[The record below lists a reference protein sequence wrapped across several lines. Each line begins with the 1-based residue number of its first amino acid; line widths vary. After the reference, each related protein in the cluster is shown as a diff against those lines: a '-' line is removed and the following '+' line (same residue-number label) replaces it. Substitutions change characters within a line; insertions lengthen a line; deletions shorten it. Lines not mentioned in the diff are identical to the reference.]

1 MMLFA
6 VGVCLNSS
14 MFILQEDKGWEV
26 MNRHVPRAPK
36 YEFSRK
42 KSCLDL
48 GPRWPL
54 LCCLHFASRLSILLC
69 LQTRASTCSLAWG
82 SHTHRVP
89 VSSHEQRHGTIL
101 ERHPKHLKRGGL
113 LINSSMAESS
123 GIIVIED
130 RNRRGG
136 PRWAGSHPEIG
147 YVRPTLLLSGDPAKE
162 VIAAAA

>member
-69 LQTRASTCSLAWG
+69 LQTRGSTCSLAWG
-82 SHTHRVP
+82 SLARSLSPPSGDEKSLALRQNVSNVP
-89 VSSHEQRHGTIL
+89 VHDVCTFHSFISTSIDNLFHHYRIF
-101 ERHPKHLKRGGL
+101 R
-113 LINSSMAESS
+113 M
-123 GIIVIED
+123 D
-130 RNRRGG
+130 FRNRQ
-136 PRWAGSHPEIG
+136 
-147 YVRPTLLLSGDPAKE
+147 LLSDFP
-162 VIAAAA
+162 